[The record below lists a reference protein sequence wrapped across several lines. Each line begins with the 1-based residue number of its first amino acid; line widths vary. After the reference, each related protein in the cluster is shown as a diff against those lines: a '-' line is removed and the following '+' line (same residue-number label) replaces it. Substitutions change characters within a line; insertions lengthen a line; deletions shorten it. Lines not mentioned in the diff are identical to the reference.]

1 MKEVFNVQPTKVE
14 KYYDD
19 FMQRESFKIIADFPD
34 LNLKGKEIYVL
45 LTFGSDTQR
54 KLYDTWCS
62 NIGSTIA
69 VVLEHDGND
78 SFTLK
83 PII

>member
-1 MKEVFNVQPTKVE
+1 MKEEFNVQPTKVE

-54 KLYDTWCS
+54 KLYDSWCS
-62 NIGSTIA
+62 YIGSTIP
-69 VVLEHDGND
+69 VVLEHNGND
-78 SFTLK
+78 SFTLE
-83 PII
+83 PIF